1 MKKRLIKI
9 TLWFFGS
16 LLALVLLISGSLYFF
31 KDTICGYVISEV
43 NLHLKVKVKVKKVDL
58 AFWGSFPN
66 LSVDFNSVFIQD
78 SYEKSTSKDTLLYSE
93 RIRLKFNPIDIWNEK
108 YNVKA
113 VEVSPGTIKLKINS
127 KGVNNYDILKET
139 KATNETKFNLNLKEV
154 VFEKI
159 RFSFNNKKSDQYY
172 STFFKTLNLE
182 GAFSEKEFSLHSKS
196 NLFINQ
202 AKSGAVSLISNKQAN
217 FDVNIFVNSKKGSF
231 ELSNALIY
239 VSNLPF
245 KVNGKIADEN
255 LNFRIQS
262 ENLKLEDVANN
273 FTHSSIDN
281 VKKFGGAGIV
291 DFDVTIEGKT
301 NSTNAPIVNCEFG
314 VNNGMLTEPSKGLKI
329 SNVFL
334 KGHYSNE
341 GGKEKENLT
350 LSKISFLT
358 IGGPFKGNIKVTHFD
373 EPIIDG
379 KAKGN
384 INLNVAHNL
393 FSFPEVDSI
402 QGNVD
407 LNCIFSVQMFYD
419 SFGKNDYDVRKCEGD
434 ISMKNVGLKLEN
446 DKRFFNQM
454 NGSIYLRD
462 DEVGLE
468 EIGLKVGNSDLKIDG
483 VFKNLIGFLRNENDL
498 KAFVDISSN
507 FIDIQDL
514 STETKQE
521 QISDEK
527 KWILPTNLDADISL
541 KAGEIK
547 YENHLFKKFKG
558 EMKVQN
564 HLIDFSELSVQN
576 ANATMNGILSIEE
589 KSPEI
594 FTISTRLASDDIEFK
609 SLFRE
614 WDNFEQDVIKE
625 DNISGKASVRL
636 EFTAPFDLKNG
647 VMKNSIKSQISLKIN
662 EGRLKNVST
671 FKSITESMRTS
682 ATKIIL
688 KKANINEFEKK
699 LLDLKFDDFE
709 NTLIIKNGVLEIP
722 MMTIKSNA
730 MDLTLKGKHGFD
742 DKIDYRFSFNLR
754 QIRKQK
760 TDEEFGQVEDDNQG
774 LNVYLK
780 MFGTVSNPT
789 FIWDQDAKKEQ
800 AKINREEAKKDAKSI
815 FKTEFGMFKNDTSVK
830 TFKEEKKLKEELKIE
845 FGNDKKEDP
854 IEEPKKKKKELRSNS
869 ATKIGN
875 TLKKWKE
882 ESEKEKKEE
891 F

>member
-9 TLWFFGS
+9 TIWFFGS
-16 LLALVLLISGSLYFF
+16 LFALVLLISGSLYFF

-43 NLHLKVKVKVKKVDL
+43 NLHLKAKVKVKKVDL

-93 RIRLKFNPIDIWNEK
+93 RIRLKFNPLDIWNEK
-108 YNVKA
+108 YNLKA
-113 VEVSPGTIKLKINS
+113 IEVSPGTIKLKINS
-127 KGVNNYDILKET
+127 RGVNNFDILKEVKDT
-139 KATNETKFNLNLKEV
+139 TQTKFNLKLEQV
-154 VFEKI
+154 VFDKI
-159 RFSFNNKKSDQYY
+159 RFSFKNDKSDQFY
-172 STFFKTLNLE
+172 STYLSTLNLE

-196 NLFINQ
+196 DLFINQ
-202 AKSGAVSLISNKQAN
+202 AKSGAVSLISNKSAN
-217 FDVNIFVNSKKGSF
+217 FDVNIIVNSEEGSF
-231 ELSNALIY
+231 ELSNALLY

-245 KVNGKIADEN
+245 KVNGKIVDDY

-262 ENLKLEDVANN
+262 ENLNLEEVANN
-273 FTHSSIDN
+273 FSHSSIDN
-281 VKKFGGAGIV
+281 VKKFGGSGIV

-301 NSTNAPIVNCEFG
+301 NSSSAPIVNCEFG
-314 VNNGMLTEPSKGLKI
+314 INDGMLMEPSKGLKI

-334 KGHYSNE
+334 KGHYSNK
-341 GGKEKENLT
+341 GGKYKENLT
-350 LSKISFLT
+350 LSNISFLT
-358 IGGPFKGNIKVTHFD
+358 IGGPFKGEIKVTHFD
-373 EPIIDG
+373 APIIEG

-393 FSFPEVDSI
+393 FAFPEVDSI
-402 QGNVD
+402 QGNID
-407 LNCIFSVQMFYD
+407 LNSVFSVQTFYD
-419 SFGKNDYDVRKCEGD
+419 SFGQSTYDIRKCEGD
-434 ISMKNVGLKLEN
+434 ISLKNVGLKLKN

-454 NGSIYLRD
+454 NGSIYLRG

-468 EIGLKVGNSDLKIDG
+468 KIGLKIGNSDLKIDG
-483 VFKNLIGFLRNENDL
+483 VFKNLIGFLRGENDL
-498 KAFVDISSN
+498 KAMVDISGD

-514 STETKQE
+514 STVTKQE

-527 KWILPTNLDADISL
+527 KWILPTNLDAGISL

-547 YENHLFKKFKG
+547 YENHRFKKFNG
-558 EMKVQN
+558 EMIVRN
-564 HLIDFSELSVQN
+564 HLVEFSELSVQN
-576 ANATMNGILSIEE
+576 ANATMQGILTIEE

-594 FTISTRLASDDIEFK
+594 FTISTRLASNDIDFK

-614 WDNFEQDVIKE
+614 WNNFEQDVIKE
-625 DNISGKASVRL
+625 DNISGRANVRL
-636 EFTAPFDLKNG
+636 EFSAPFDLKNG
-647 VMKNSIKSQISLKIN
+647 VMKNLIKSQISLKIN
-662 EGRLKNVST
+662 EGKLKNVST
-671 FKSITESMRTS
+671 FKSITESLRSS
-682 ATKIIL
+682 AAKIIL

-722 MMTIKSNA
+722 LMTIKSNA
-730 MDLTLKGKHGFD
+730 LDLTLKGKHGFD

-760 TDEEFGQVEDDNQG
+760 TDEEFGQIEDDNQG

-780 MFGTVSNPT
+780 MFGDVSNPT

-815 FKTEFGMFKNDTSVK
+815 LKTEFGMFKNDTSVK
-830 TFKEEKKLKEELKIE
+830 TFKEEKKPKEELKIE

-854 IEEPKKKKKELRSNS
+854 IDEPKKKKKDS
-869 ATKIGN
+869 KIGN

>member
-9 TLWFFGS
+9 IVWFFGI
-16 LLALVLLISGSLYFF
+16 LLALVLLISGGLYFF

-43 NLHLKVKVKVKKVDL
+43 NLHLKAKVKVEKVDL

-78 SYEKSTSKDTLLYSE
+78 SYEKSTSKDTLLYSD
-93 RIRLKFNPIDIWNEK
+93 RIRLKFNPLDIWNEK
-108 YNVKA
+108 YNLKA

-127 KGVNNYDILKET
+127 RGVNNYDILKEVKDT
-139 KATNETKFNLNLKEV
+139 TQTKFNLNLEQV

-159 RFSFNNKKSDQYY
+159 RFSFKNDKSDQFY
-172 STFFKTLNLE
+172 STYLSSLNLE

-196 NLFINQ
+196 DLFINQ
-202 AKSGAVSLISNKQAN
+202 AKSGVVSLISNKPAN
-217 FDVNIFVNSKKGSF
+217 FDVNIFVNSEKGSF
-231 ELSNALIY
+231 ELSNALVY

-262 ENLKLEDVANN
+262 ENLNLEDVANN
-273 FTHSSIDN
+273 FTHSSIDD
-281 VKKFGGAGIV
+281 VKKYGGAGMV
-291 DFDVTIEGKT
+291 DFDVTIEGNT
-301 NSTNAPIVNCEFG
+301 NSANAPIINCEFG

-334 KGHYSNE
+334 KGHYSNK

-350 LSKISFLT
+350 LSNISFLT
-358 IGGPFKGNIKVTHFD
+358 IGGPFKGEVKVTHFD
-373 EPIIDG
+373 APIIDG
-379 KAKGN
+379 EAKGN

-393 FSFPEVDSI
+393 FAFPEVDSI
-402 QGNVD
+402 QGNID
-407 LNCIFSVQMFYD
+407 LNSVFSVKTFYD
-419 SFGKNDYDVRKCEGD
+419 SLGRTSYDVRRCEGD
-434 ISMKNVGLKLEN
+434 ITLKNVGLKLEN

-454 NGSIYLRD
+454 NGSIYLRG

-468 EIGLKVGNSDLKIDG
+468 KIGLKVGNTDLKIDG
-483 VFKNLIGFLRNENDL
+483 VFKNLIGFLRSENDL
-498 KAFVDISSN
+498 KATVEISGD

-514 STETKQE
+514 SIETKQE

-527 KWILPTNLDADISL
+527 KWILPTNLDAAISL

-547 YENHLFKKFKG
+547 YENHRFKKFKG
-558 EMKVQN
+558 EMIVQN
-564 HLIDFSELSVQN
+564 HLVEFSELSVQN
-576 ANATMNGILSIEE
+576 ANATMDGILSIDE

-594 FTISTRLASDDIEFK
+594 FTISTRLASDDIDFK

-614 WDNFEQDVIKE
+614 WNNFEQDVIKE

-647 VMKNSIKSQISLKIN
+647 VMKNYIKSQISLKIN

-682 ATKIIL
+682 AAKIIL

-730 MDLTLKGKHGFD
+730 LDLTLKGKHGFD

-760 TDEEFGQVEDDNQG
+760 TEDEFGQIEDDEHG
-774 LNVYLK
+774 LMVYLK
-780 MFGTVSNPT
+780 MFGDVSNPT
-789 FIWDQDAKKEQ
+789 IIWDQDAKKEQ
-800 AKINREEAKKDAKSI
+800 AKVNREEAKKDAKSI

-830 TFKEEKKLKEELKIE
+830 TFKEEKKPKEELKIE
-845 FGNDKKEDP
+845 FGNDKKEEP
-854 IEEPKKKKKELRSNS
+854 IEDPKKKKKDS
-869 ATKIGN
+869 KFGN

-882 ESEKEKKEE
+882 ESEKDKKEE

>member
-43 NLHLKVKVKVKKVDL
+43 NLHLKAKVKVQKVDL

-78 SYEKSTSKDTLLYSE
+78 SYEKSTYKDTLFYSD

-139 KATNETKFNLNLKEV
+139 KDTTETKFNLNLKEV

-159 RFSFNNKKSDQYY
+159 RFSFNNRKSDQYY
-172 STFFKTLNLE
+172 STFFSTLNLE

-196 NLFINQ
+196 DLFINH
-202 AKSGAVSLISNKQAN
+202 AKSGAVSLISNKPAK
-217 FDVNIFVNSKKGSF
+217 FDLNIFVNSEIGSF
-231 ELSNALIY
+231 ELSNALVY

-245 KVNGKIADEN
+245 KVNGKIADEK

-262 ENLKLEDVANN
+262 ENLNLEDVANN
-273 FTHSSIDN
+273 FSHASIEN
-281 VKKFGGAGIV
+281 VKKFGGAGKV
-291 DFDVTIEGKT
+291 DFDVIIEGKT
-301 NSTNAPIVNCEFG
+301 NSTEAPIVNCEFG
-314 VNNGMLTEPSKGLKI
+314 VNDGTLTEPSKGLKI
-329 SNVFL
+329 SKVFL

-379 KAKGN
+379 KANGN

-393 FSFPEVDSI
+393 FSFPEVDTI
-402 QGNVD
+402 QGNID

-434 ISMKNVGLKLEN
+434 ITLKNVGLKLEN

-454 NGSIYLRD
+454 NGSIYLRNN
-462 DEVGLE
+462 EVGLE

-483 VFKNLIGFLRNENDL
+483 VFKNLIGFLRSENDL
-498 KAFVDISSN
+498 KASVDISSN

-514 STETKQE
+514 STVTKQE

-527 KWILPTNLDADISL
+527 KWILPTNLDAIVSL

-547 YENHLFKKFKG
+547 YENHQFKKFKG
-558 EMKVQN
+558 QMKVQN
-564 HLIDFSELSVQN
+564 HLVDFSELSVQN
-576 ANATMNGILSIEE
+576 ANASMNGILSIEE

-614 WDNFEQDVIKE
+614 WNNFEQDVIKE
-625 DNISGKASVRL
+625 DNISGKAIVRL
-636 EFTAPFDLKNG
+636 EFSAPFDLKNG
-647 VMKNSIKSQISLKIN
+647 VMKKQIKSQISLKIN
-662 EGRLKNVST
+662 GGRLKNVST
-671 FKSITESMRTS
+671 FKSITESMQTP
-682 ATKIIL
+682 AAKIVL

-699 LLDLKFDDFE
+699 LLDLKFEDFE
-709 NTLIIKNGVLEIP
+709 NTLVIKNGVLEIP
-722 MMTIKSNA
+722 LMKIKSNA
-730 MDLTLKGKHGFD
+730 LDLTLRGKHDFD

-760 TDEEFGQVEDDNQG
+760 TDDEFGQVEDDQQG
-774 LNVYLK
+774 LIVYLK
-780 MFGTVSNPT
+780 MFGSISNPT
-789 FIWDQDAKKEQ
+789 IIWDQESKKEQ
-800 AKINREEAKKDAKSI
+800 AKINREEAKKEAKSI
-815 FKTEFGMFKNDTSVK
+815 LKTEFGMFKNDTSVK
-830 TFKEEKKLKEELKIE
+830 TFKEEKKPKEELKIE
-845 FGNDKKEDP
+845 FGNDKNEDP
-854 IEEPKKKKKELRSNS
+854 IEEPKKKKKDS
-869 ATKIGN
+869 KIGN

-882 ESEKEKKEE
+882 ESEKAKKEE